1 MIEGLK
7 PYAEYKES
15 GLPWLGRFPAHW
27 VTKRGKS
34 YMTAIDHR
42 SQSGKEEL
50 LTVSSAR
57 GVIPRNTAKVTM
69 FKAESYAGYKLCWPG
84 DLVINSL
91 WAWGGG
97 LGVAQHHGI
106 ISTAYSVYR
115 PRPSAQMNPRFLH
128 ELVRS
133 SSFNWELHVR
143 SKGIW
148 ISRLQLTDT
157 SFLDAPIPLPPPDE
171 QAAIVRFLDHANRKI
186 DGFIRAKRKL
196 IGLLNEQKQAI
207 IHRAV
212 TGMDEVR
219 MVKDE
224 NGNSSF
230 ILQPSTLP
238 KKPSGIPWLGDIPK
252 HWEARQLRRVCRKI
266 KTGGTPK
273 GADEQ
278 FFEVGGFNWHT
289 PSDFRDAI
297 ELGDASRQL
306 SKMGVSEVTAFP
318 ADTILMIGIGAT
330 IGKVSIS
337 RKPCSCNQQ
346 INAILPNKRLVH
358 LDFLAFYLRTLR
370 SFIVDCG
377 KFTTMPIIN
386 QDETKRLPVL
396 VPPIQEQI
404 EIAKHIELASK
415 PFTTAIARTER
426 EIALMQEYRTRLT
439 ADLVTGKLDVREA
452 AAHLPAPPADAAA
465 EEDLGELLEEPEAE
479 EEE

>member
-15 GLPWLGRFPAHW
+15 GLPWLGRVPAHW

-57 GVIPRNTAKVTM
+57 GVIPRHTAKVTM
-69 FKAESYAGYKLCWPG
+69 FKAESYAGYKLCWAG

-133 SSFNWELHVR
+133 SAFNWELHVR

-212 TGMDEVR
+212 TRGLDPDVP
-219 MVKDE
+219 
-224 NGNSSF
+224 
-230 ILQPSTLP
+230 L
-238 KKPSGIPWLGDIPK
+238 KPSGIPWLGDIPK
-252 HWEARQLRRVCRKI
+252 HWEVMRVKQCARKI
-266 KTGGTPK
+266 SKGT
-273 GADEQ
+273 
-278 FFEVGGFNWHT
+278 T
-289 PSDFRDAI
+289 PSTEGRAI
-297 ELGDASRQL
+297 LESGPVRFLKAENISAGCITDKPLCFIDEETHRVIRRSQL
-306 SKMGVSEVTAFP
+306 ANN
-318 ADTILMIGIGAT
+318 DILFVIAGAT
-330 IGKVSIS
+330 LGKTAVVSGDVLPANTNQAVAFIRPNS
-337 RKPCSCNQQ
+337 RVVPRFLELWLQSPRIKELIWLNAVQSAQPNLSMADLGNFATPVPPPNEQQ
-346 INAILPNKRLVH
+346 EI
-358 LDFLAFYLRTLR
+358 LDFVKEA
-370 SFIVDCG
+370 
-377 KFTTMPIIN
+377 
-386 QDETKRLPVL
+386 TKPM
-396 VPPIQEQI
+396 
-404 EIAKHIELASK
+404 SD
-415 PFTTAIARTER
+415 AIARTER

-439 ADLVTGKLDVREA
+439 ADLVTGKLDVRA
-452 AAHLPAPPADAAA
+452 AAAKLPEPPAEPAA
-465 EEDLGELLEEPEAE
+465 EEALEEVEAE
-479 EEE
+479 DTEIEEE